1 MLFKKLRYAKY
12 YAGVLFRNWRS
23 KKESF
28 AQHGED
34 LIVEKMLNKVESFI
48 DIGANDGVLFSNT
61 YKFAKTGARGLCL
74 EPSPSTFVKL
84 RLNHLFHPKIK
95 CVRAAVSNKPGSLPF
110 IEDGYEAVLSRVAQ
124 AEHEESN
131 EQSGSP
137 ATIEVPALTL
147 DQILSKYESF
157 KKIDLLSIDV
167 EGHERQI
174 LEGMNDSSLHARVI
188 ILESDKCEVDEIL
201 SLPALKLYVPRYSN
215 GVNLILVN
223 NSEKVTD
230 LSVKEELPGNY
241 KKC

>member
-1 MLFKKLRYAKY
+1 MLVKKLRYAKY

-34 LIVEKMLNKVESFI
+34 LLVEQLLQKVQSFI

-61 YKFAKTGARGLCL
+61 YKFAKSRARGLCL
-74 EPSPSTFVKL
+74 EPSPSTFFKL
-84 RLNHLFHPKIK
+84 RLNHLFHPKVK
-95 CVRAAVSNKPGSLPF
+95 CVRAAVSNRPGSLPF

-124 AEHEESN
+124 TEHEESN

-137 ATIEVPALTL
+137 ATIDVPALTL

-157 KKIDLLSIDV
+157 KEIDLLSIDV

-174 LEGMNDSSLHARVI
+174 LEGIKDSSLRARII
-188 ILESDKCEVDEIL
+188 ILETDKADVEEVL
-201 SLPALKLYVPRYSN
+201 SLPALKSYVPRYTN
-215 GVNLILVN
+215 GINLILAHE
-223 NSEKVTD
+223 SEPAPSSSFVPI
-230 LSVKEELPGNY
+230 VENFLPY
-241 KKC
+241 